1 MKWEEEE
8 KGWKLSAQFLA
19 RDPPQPTNHPSQSH
33 RHRQEEEEEEE
44 ALLLCLAGRGD
55 VRHKFSPEE
64 KGKMEEGGTA
74 DVLKGR
80 EEWGIITGRKE
91 KREEERRLAE
101 GVWLQL
107 GRDAETPPVVPKLSL
122 AQRDGR
128 GGSDPVK
135 LPSSSP
141 FSSRVTHSLGQT
153 DSHARLARAG
163 FSWSTASDPNALHQS
178 RVLWDSPDLYHILI
192 H

>member
-44 ALLLCLAGRGD
+44 EALLLCLAGRGD
-55 VRHKFSPEE
+55 FRHKFSPEE

-91 KREEERRLAE
+91 KREEERK
-101 GVWLQL
+101 
-107 GRDAETPPVVPKLSL
+107 TC
-122 AQRDGR
+122 R
-128 GGSDPVK
+128 GGLVAT
-135 LPSSSP
+135 
-141 FSSRVTHSLGQT
+141 R
-153 DSHARLARAG
+153 
-163 FSWSTASDPNALHQS
+163 
-178 RVLWDSPDLYHILI
+178 
-192 H
+192 